1 MVSEFFVAS
10 QNVKINARTVNG
22 MKNFLPTMKLSELL
36 FLATGILLLASLPWL
51 KSGEV
56 SLWLFA
62 KVFYFAGVAFF
73 LIKR

>member
-1 MVSEFFVAS
+1 MFKRL
-10 QNVKINARTVNG
+10 NVKIKTE
-22 MKNFLPTMKLSELL
+22 MKNFFLTMKLSGIL